1 MIQMNLSFIFWH
13 ALPDGKRNLNDWQ
26 GHVSG
31 GFADQVIH
39 TAALV
44 NTLQMNETFFE
55 LADFLANTYLNLAKS
70 AIGTRLRLAPEG
82 RVRWHL

>member
-44 NTLQMNETFFE
+44 NTLKVTSEVFHEFQAASLVEHAASVWPKTISSRV
-55 LADFLANTYLNLAKS
+55 AFLS
-70 AIGTRLRLAPEG
+70 
-82 RVRWHL
+82 RVES